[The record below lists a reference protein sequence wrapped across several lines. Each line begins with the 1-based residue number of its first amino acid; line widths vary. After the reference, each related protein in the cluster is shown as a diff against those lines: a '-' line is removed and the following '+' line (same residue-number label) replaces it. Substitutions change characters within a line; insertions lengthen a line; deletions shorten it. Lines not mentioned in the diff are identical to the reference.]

1 MKNSKVTLFM
11 LLLLAMVSF
20 GCSAK
25 TPIAT
30 PKQEASPTFES
41 VTVPLVIEPA
51 SLPEAQVGV
60 PYEIEIHIIQ
70 NVTPVG
76 DMFIEKGSLPAG
88 LEFVFLEGEDTAK
101 ISGIPQETGTFNITI
116 YAWCFGTM
124 VSGQTLEKEYHI
136 VVNK

>member
-1 MKNSKVTLFM
+1 MKNSKATLLIF
-11 LLLLAMVSF
+11 LLLAIVPF

-30 PKQEASPTFES
+30 PKQETSPTFEP
-41 VTVPLVIEPA
+41 VTVPLIIEPEA
-51 SLPEAQVGV
+51 LPEAQAGV
-60 PYEIEIHIIQ
+60 PYEIEIRIIQ

-76 DMFIEKGSLPAG
+76 DMFIKKGALPAG
-88 LEFVFLEGEDTAK
+88 LEFVFLKGEDAAK
-101 ISGIPQETGTFNITI
+101 ISGIPQETGDFNITI

-136 VVNK
+136 VVNQ